1 MINVSRERLEK
12 LASQMKYRLAEGG
25 GEAFYVIGITDEGE
39 PLGLPQ
45 DEAEYSLKA
54 LEKVA
59 EVIGAKLQILRR
71 RKGKKGIIYEV
82 LVRLSREDS
91 PPVYVN
97 VASLG
102 NVDAGKSTLVG
113 VLCTGQL
120 DDGEG
125 LTMRSIARYL
135 HEIESGR
142 TSSVSTHLL
151 GYDSKGNV
159 VNYDIVNPLDESQ
172 VYLSSSKVII
182 FVDLGGHERYLRTT
196 LRGVMSRIPDYV
208 MLVIGANS
216 GLSVMGRE
224 HLGIAIA
231 LKIPVFAVITKIDM
245 VHEDIVERSLEELKK
260 ILKMPGISKL
270 PFEVKDYDDV
280 VVAAKHVVSGRIVPI
295 FKVSNVT
302 GEGLELL
309 RKFLNILPPR
319 MRWKERVNSSLLMY
333 VDDIF
338 NVKGVGPV
346 VAGLLLSGS
355 VHVDDKVL
363 IGPLRDGSWRKVRVK
378 SIHINRVF
386 VKRAQAGIEA
396 TLALSGIEFED
407 LEKGMAVIDDGRK
420 PLSVREFNAKV
431 TILKHPTTIRKGYEA
446 VLHLGAIRST
456 VKFVKLEKECMR
468 TGDTGIVTL
477 KFVHHPWYIRS
488 QDVFVI
494 RDARTRA
501 IGKVLK
507 IVSVG

>member
-1 MINVSRERLEK
+1 
-12 LASQMKYRLAEGG
+12 
-25 GEAFYVIGITDEGE
+25 
-39 PLGLPQ
+39 
-45 DEAEYSLKA
+45 
-54 LEKVA
+54 
-59 EVIGAKLQILRR
+59 
-71 RKGKKGIIYEV
+71 
-82 LVRLSREDS
+82 
-91 PPVYVN
+91 
-97 VASLG
+97 
-102 NVDAGKSTLVG
+102 
-113 VLCTGQL
+113 
-120 DDGEG
+120 
-125 LTMRSIARYL
+125 
-135 HEIESGR
+135 
-142 TSSVSTHLL
+142 
-151 GYDSKGNV
+151 
-159 VNYDIVNPLDESQ
+159 
-172 VYLSSSKVII
+172 
-182 FVDLGGHERYLRTT
+182 
-196 LRGVMSRIPDYV
+196 
-208 MLVIGANS
+208 
-216 GLSVMGRE
+216 
-224 HLGIAIA
+224 
-231 LKIPVFAVITKIDM
+231 M